1 MMKGGDT
8 IFTRNNAQLIEQQA
22 VRNPMVDGQYFTNM
36 TEILWSDGTI
46 TFGCLIC
53 GEQTESR
60 PQLSIHVG
68 KAHNPKPAKTTKT
81 IKFKAVKA
89 KGTRPYT
96 KRNKEYWANGGN
108 INQNRKT
115 TTDSTLADKEIAFWK
130 AQAHRAEAENR
141 KLKAQLKALLDIK

>member
-36 TEILWSDGTI
+36 TELLWSDGTI
-46 TFGCLIC
+46 TFGCLKC

-68 KAHNPKPAKTTKT
+68 KAHNPKPAKT
-81 IKFKAVKA
+81 IKYKAVKA

-115 TTDSTLADKEIAFWK
+115 TTDDTLTDKEIAFWK

>member
-36 TEILWSDGTI
+36 TELLWSDGTI
-46 TFGCLIC
+46 TFGCLKC

-68 KAHNPKPAKTTKT
+68 KAHNPKPAKT
-81 IKFKAVKA
+81 IKYKAVKA

-96 KRNKEYWANGGN
+96 KRNTEYWANGGN
-108 INQNRKT
+108 IRSAHKVSH
-115 TTDSTLADKEIAFWK
+115 TTDTLTQKELEFWK
-130 AQAHRAEAENR
+130 SQAHRAEAELR
-141 KLKAQLKALLDIK
+141 KVKAQLKALLDIK